1 MWSRSLPEGVAQI
14 FNLPYRRFS
23 ICKPAD
29 NRNRPF
35 AGASSLPEGVA
46 QIFNLLYRR
55 FSICKSA
62 DNWNRPFAGA
72 SSLPEGA
79 SPHRSPNI
87 PAHA

>member
-1 MWSRSLPEGVAQI
+1 MGCFAENRIAI
-14 FNLPYRRFS
+14 PYR
-23 ICKPAD
+23 KPACCPSLH
-29 NRNRPF
+29 RRRF
-35 AGASSLPEGVA
+35 RGSRSLPEGVA

-55 FSICKSA
+55 FSICKSS
-62 DNWNRPFAGA
+62 DNRNRPFADA